1 MALRNARFVHVQTPG
16 GHSNGFSVYFW
27 PDGDEYGGTEVDP
40 VMIITKH
47 ADPSVVHYSVAVCNK
62 ADHFC
67 KRLAREQ
74 CFRTEGKTCKISE
87 FPSIL
92 AALECKAWGISY
104 DKQEMLVKRF
114 YANKYAWL
122 FKYFL

>member
-1 MALRNARFVHVQTPG
+1 MALKNARFVHVQTPG

-27 PDGDEYGGTEVDP
+27 PDDVPAAGLPGDDT
-40 VMIITKH
+40 I
-47 ADPSVVHYSVAVCNK
+47 VHYSVAVCNK
-62 ADHFC
+62 VDHFC

-74 CFRTEGKTCKISE
+74 CFRTEGKTCKIPD
-87 FPSIL
+87 FPSVL
-92 AALECKAWGISY
+92 AAIECKAWGISY

>member
-27 PDGDEYGGTEVDP
+27 PDDARIDP
-40 VMIITKH
+40 DSNPAAIIE

-62 ADHFC
+62 VDHFC

-87 FPSIL
+87 FPAL
-92 AALECKAWGISY
+92 MAALECKAWGISY